1 MTRGEYMRMAR
12 NSAMLSTAQLSVMS
26 GVPVCTIRSLECN
39 VSRSGRID
47 TLELL
52 ADALGISIDE
62 YVGHMVYSRAV
73 LDRELKQYT
82 GKLFAPAEERYRQK
96 EGDMMDSP
104 KKFLQQIRLYDSHI
118 STKLEDLQHLKEMVT
133 KITPTLKDNVVSG
146 GGNQDKLGDAI
157 AKIVD
162 LEAEID
168 RDIDRY
174 VEAKQE
180 ISATLDKLTD
190 PDQLQVLH
198 MRYVQNKTWEQI
210 ACDMGFSYRWVCTIH
225 GRALQ
230 QIEKI
235 LKNTQ

>member
-1 MTRGEYMRMAR
+1 
-12 NSAMLSTAQLSVMS
+12 
-26 GVPVCTIRSLECN
+26 
-39 VSRSGRID
+39 
-47 TLELL
+47 
-52 ADALGISIDE
+52 
-62 YVGHMVYSRAV
+62 
-73 LDRELKQYT
+73 
-82 GKLFAPAEERYRQK
+82 
-96 EGDMMDSP
+96 MDSP

-180 ISATLDKLTD
+180 ISATLDKLID

>member
-1 MTRGEYMRMAR
+1 
-12 NSAMLSTAQLSVMS
+12 ML
-26 GVPVCTIRSLECN
+26 
-39 VSRSGRID
+39 
-47 TLELL
+47 
-52 ADALGISIDE
+52 
-62 YVGHMVYSRAV
+62 
-73 LDRELKQYT
+73 
-82 GKLFAPAEERYRQK
+82 
-96 EGDMMDSP
+96 DSP
-104 KKFLQQIRLYDSHI
+104 KKYLQQIRLYDSHI
-118 STKLEDLQHLKEMVT
+118 NTKLEDLHHLKEMVT
-133 KITPTLKDNVVSG
+133 KITPTLKDDVVSG

-168 RDIDRY
+168 RDIDHY
-174 VEAKQE
+174 VAAKQE